1 MSDYFDIYGTP
12 IKYSSIKEF
21 RIVQREYIYRPSY
34 VETVFTEQKFMIKST
49 YTKYVFEKMIPY
61 AAIMDESDRR
71 GVFGGIK
78 AGAFKEAVGKEILG
92 DIRETVGEKF
102 NVKAIKAKK
111 YKCINQAGRIL
122 TTYLDEIPALVMRTD
137 GKFTDVS
144 KDDAM
149 YTMLGESIMPA
160 INMIHALVIQA
171 DQQYI
176 FYGNGIQIENIQA
189 EYERL
194 KFELDQY
201 NSEKKNQKK
210 LFGKSKT
217 EGIEEKPVKE
227 IPAFPKLSL
236 PTFKKSGKE
245 VGTKEQEIIEVKKML
260 EAGSISEEE
269 SKERIQQIIDSI

>member
-71 GVFGGIK
+71 GVFCGIK

-111 YKCINQAGRIL
+111 YKCINQAGRIF

-149 YTMLGESIMPA
+149 HTMLDESIMPA

-210 LFGKSKT
+210 LFGKPKA

-236 PTFKKSGKE
+236 PNFKKSSKE

-269 SKERIQQIIDSI
+269 SKERIQQIIDSM